1 MSQTQSNSNQ
11 THLPTPNP
19 SRARAMCGGAILADL
34 IPSPRSGGHTK
45 KNKRRRI
52 SDDEDF
58 EAAFEEFDAGDDDS
72 DSDSESEEVDEY
84 DVVVDDD
91 DSEDG
96 VVVLPPPPP
105 PVIPHERHG
114 ARRFRGV
121 RKRPWGKWAAEIR
134 DPVRGVRVWLGTFPT
149 AESAARAYDAAA
161 RRLRG
166 AKAKPNFPSAPPP
179 SAAAHRRKKR
189 RAHAATRS
197 PSSPP
202 ATSEVTAASASASSD
217 VPAPAFASFVGEPG
231 HGGAKSMPTTSH
243 TSQPAPPATVASEN
257 VDDPEV
263 FDPYDVHGGLA
274 SYFAGGAYESLE
286 SLFAHGGDSAA
297 VDQAASDHWPA
308 ALWSFADDGSFCF

>member
-58 EAAFEEFDAGDDDS
+58 EAAFEEFDAGDSDS

-105 PVIPHERHG
+105 PPPIPME
-114 ARRFRGV
+114 F
-121 RKRPWGKWAAEIR
+121 WGN
-134 DPVRGVRVWLGTFPT
+134 LLLYL
-149 AESAARAYDAAA
+149 S
-161 RRLRG
+161 L
-166 AKAKPNFPSAPPP
+166 FPSL
-179 SAAAHRRKKR
+179 
-189 RAHAATRS
+189 S
-197 PSSPP
+197 PSIYI
-202 ATSEVTAASASASSD
+202 AQFRFLFDLIWTR
-217 VPAPAFASFVGEPG
+217 FV
-231 HGGAKSMPTTSH
+231 
-243 TSQPAPPATVASEN
+243 
-257 VDDPEV
+257 
-263 FDPYDVHGGLA
+263 
-274 SYFAGGAYESLE
+274 
-286 SLFAHGGDSAA
+286 
-297 VDQAASDHWPA
+297 
-308 ALWSFADDGSFCF
+308 

>member
-34 IPSPRSGGHTK
+34 IPSPRSGGHTN

-105 PVIPHERHG
+105 PPVIPHERHG

-121 RKRPWGKWAAEIR
+121 RKRP
-134 DPVRGVRVWLGTFPT
+134 
-149 AESAARAYDAAA
+149 
-161 RRLRG
+161 
-166 AKAKPNFPSAPPP
+166 
-179 SAAAHRRKKR
+179 
-189 RAHAATRS
+189 
-197 PSSPP
+197 
-202 ATSEVTAASASASSD
+202 EVTAASASASSD

-286 SLFAHGGDSAA
+286 SLLAHGGDSAA

>member
-1 MSQTQSNSNQ
+1 
-11 THLPTPNP
+11 
-19 SRARAMCGGAILADL
+19 MCGGAILADL

-105 PVIPHERHG
+105 PPPVIPHERHG

-121 RKRPWGKWAAEIR
+121 RKRPVGEVGGGDPRPRARRSRLARYLPHRRVRRARLRRRRPPPPRRQGQAQLPLRAAALGCCSPPQEAPR
-134 DPVRGVRVWLGTFPT
+134 TRRHALAVVSARHQRGHGGVRVRVQRCPRAGVRFLRRR
-149 AESAARAYDAAA
+149 ARARRRQVDADD
-161 RRLRG
+161 
-166 AKAKPNFPSAPPP
+166 
-179 SAAAHRRKKR
+179 
-189 RAHAATRS
+189 
-197 PSSPP
+197 
-202 ATSEVTAASASASSD
+202 E
-217 VPAPAFASFVGEPG
+217 
-231 HGGAKSMPTTSH
+231 H